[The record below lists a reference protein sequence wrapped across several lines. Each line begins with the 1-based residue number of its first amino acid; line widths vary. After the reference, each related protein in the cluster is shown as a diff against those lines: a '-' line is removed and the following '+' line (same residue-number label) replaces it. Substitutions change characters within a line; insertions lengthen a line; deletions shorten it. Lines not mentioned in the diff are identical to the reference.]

1 MTDQPHQTTPASSSQ
16 DARPLEDL
24 RALIDAIDTDLVRLL
39 NQRAQVVK
47 DVGEYKRG
55 TGVPIYAPH
64 RDVDV
69 VDRALARSTGP
80 MPGRTIEAVY
90 REIMSGSFALEKPLR
105 IGYLGPPGSFSHL
118 VAVKHFGSSVEHDN
132 LHTIDGVF
140 TEVRRGHVDYGLV
153 PIENSLIGGIVDTLD
168 AFRDCRG
175 QVGVYAEVLT
185 EVRHTLLANCAPDR
199 VKRIHS
205 KPEVFAQCRHWLAT
219 QYPRAEL
226 IPAASSAD
234 GAKRAAEEYR
244 LAESI
249 GAECGSAAV
258 GSMLAAQIYGLNVLF
273 EGIEDHP
280 DNITRFLVISR
291 ENAQSTGDDK
301 TSIMFTTADKPGAL
315 VSVLQEFQKLGIN
328 LTHIDKRPS
337 GKTNWD
343 YTFFIDA
350 AGHMDDEA
358 MSKAIE
364 TARTHCSEL
373 RVLGSYPR
381 ARRVR

>member
-1 MTDQPHQTTPASSSQ
+1 MSQDSSPSSDQPQSGV
-16 DARPLEDL
+16 RPLEEL
-24 RALIDAIDTDLVRLL
+24 RALIDKLDTDLVRLL
-39 NQRAQVVK
+39 NERAQVVK
-47 DVGEYKRG
+47 EVGEYKRG

-80 MPGRTIEAVY
+80 MLPRTIEAVY

-118 VAVKHFGSSVEHDN
+118 VAVKHFGSSVEHDD

-175 QVGVYAEVLT
+175 QVSVYAEVLT
-185 EVRHTLLANCAPDR
+185 EVRHTLLANCAPDKVR
-199 VKRIHS
+199 RIHS

-219 QYPRAEL
+219 QYPHAEL

-234 GAKRAAEEYR
+234 GAKRAAEEYK

-258 GSMLAAQIYGLNVLF
+258 GSVLAAQIYGLNVLF

-291 ENAQSTGDDK
+291 EKAQPSGDDK
-301 TSIMFTTADKPGAL
+301 TSMMFTTADKPGAL
-315 VSVLQEFQKLGIN
+315 VSVLQEFQKHGIN

-350 AGHMDDEA
+350 AGHMDDDA
-358 MSKAIE
+358 MSQAIE
-364 TARTHCSEL
+364 ASRTHCSEL